1 MIRKVIFIHFLQ
13 ALGFH
18 LLVVLVGMGKCLKLS
33 VAKEVEVL
41 LHRVQL
47 HGILPSL
54 YHLSRKRPK
63 MKYQNDSCSQKREK
77 ALAVQIFLLTI
88 N

>member
-13 ALGFH
+13 DLGFH
-18 LLVVLVGMGKCLKLS
+18 LRVVLVGMGKCLKLS

-47 HGILPSL
+47 H
-54 YHLSRKRPK
+54 
-63 MKYQNDSCSQKREK
+63 
-77 ALAVQIFLLTI
+77 
-88 N
+88 

>member
-13 ALGFH
+13 DLGFH

-47 HGILPSL
+47 H
-54 YHLSRKRPK
+54 
-63 MKYQNDSCSQKREK
+63 
-77 ALAVQIFLLTI
+77 
-88 N
+88 

>member
-1 MIRKVIFIHFLQ
+1 MIWKVIFIHFLQ

-18 LLVVLVGMGKCLKLS
+18 LLVVLVGMGKCLELS
-33 VAKEVEVL
+33 VAKEVEVTEF
-41 LHRVQL
+41 
-47 HGILPSL
+47 GYMEACPL
-54 YHLSRKRPK
+54 YIVSHIKGPK
-63 MKYQNDSCSQKREK
+63 MQYQNDSCSQKREK